1 VESWV
6 DYVDNNEA
14 RMDRDAQAFTFGG
27 RVKYNSYLL
36 LPLSILGIGSG
47 RHRCGGWMKMMGW
60 EKQKQKGE
68 K

>member
-1 VESWV
+1 MIIRKARTKGEWQKRRRIGMLREACVESWV

-36 LPLSILGIGSG
+36 LPLSILGI
-47 RHRCGGWMKMMGW
+47 
-60 EKQKQKGE
+60 
-68 K
+68 